1 MQIINLYQKKK
12 KIEEFLSTDTTN
24 LSKKKKKKLYYTC
37 KVHVTREVVYNLI
50 HECFP
55 SNL

>member
-24 LSKKKKKKLYYTC
+24 LSKKKKKLYCTC